1 MAILQY
7 LLFVL
12 LCGRPLTCM
21 SVVEACEIIQL
32 RQRNGRFWS
41 WSMHITRF
49 HIILEFQLMSFNCS
63 KVFKK
68 PKGLNLKL
76 TASGSCPLHMF
87 FFTDLTHNFLNIW
100 STLMLYILYSM
111 THLFTHSVARSTKPY
126 SWPKTNNQSI
136 KENLGLRSVE

>member
-12 LCGRPLTCM
+12 PCGRPLTCM

-76 TASGSCPLHMF
+76 TASGSYYTC

-111 THLFTHSVARSTKPY
+111 THLFTHSVAHSTKP
-126 SWPKTNNQSI
+126 SSRPKTNPLKSF
-136 KENLGLRSVE
+136 